1 MKSIKIVALIFL
13 VCVSFALLLSF
24 ASAAVLSV
32 HSSQC
37 TYCAEKGDMNGDGKV
52 GLDDAIYLLQHVLMP
67 ELFPVSKAVDFDGN
81 GSLSV
86 DDAIYLLQH
95 VLMPGLF
102 PLN

>member
-1 MKSIKIVALIFL
+1 MRK
-13 VCVSFALLLSF
+13 
-24 ASAAVLSV
+24 
-32 HSSQC
+32 
-37 TYCAEKGDMNGDGKV
+37 TNR
-52 GLDDAIYLLQHVLMP
+52 
-67 ELFPVSKAVDFDGN
+67 N